1 MSVYF
6 ENLTKVFDG
15 YNKIVDTINS
25 ITVPEQLN
33 CISNMVDG
41 WVDLGDMYCEQVWRD
56 KNNKKYRKRDSNKL
70 AEIIN
75 LLFEDIKQLFQQ
87 RIQDLQIEQYTGI
100 YNTTRIKGLNEISTE
115 YYG

>member
-6 ENLTKVFDG
+6 ENLTKVHDG

-25 ITVPEQLN
+25 ITIPEQLS

-41 WVDLGDMYCEQVWRD
+41 WVDLGDMYCEQVWKD
-56 KNNKKYRKRDSNKL
+56 KSNKHRKRDSNKL

-75 LLFEDIKQLFQQ
+75 VLFNDLKQVFEQ
-87 RIQDLQIEQYTGI
+87 RIQDLQPEPYDGI
-100 YNTTRIKGLNEISTE
+100 YNTTRIKGLNEISIE
-115 YYG
+115 YHG